1 MRDQEK
7 SKEQLIEELRAI
19 REENNVL
26 KARAG
31 RSSEFGGEA
40 AQEPVAAP
48 LEERNALGA
57 IPAPLTTGLCLVNR
71 DRTIAWADEQMARI
85 SPHDNPAGRLC
96 YNSCAENQLLCPECP
111 AAASFASGRVERA
124 THYNPH
130 HEKWYTITAHPVKDA
145 HGETA
150 HVLETI
156 TDITPPRL
164 TAQTLLN
171 CVERHRTVL
180 DAASDGMWDY
190 DAASGIIHFSDRF
203 ANLLG
208 YDPGELK
215 ADFTTLLGMIH
226 PEDLDRV
233 EQGFT
238 AYLAGQAKEFDNEYR
253 LRTRSGDWIWTRCRI
268 ASMGRD
274 AAGRPL
280 RVLGIHFDVT
290 GRKQAEAA
298 LAESESLIQRKLKA
312 VLKPGED
319 LVTLELADILDCGA
333 LQTMM
338 NDFYMITRVG
348 IGIIDMKG
356 KVLVATGWQDICS
369 HYHRVHPETA
379 RACMKSDLHL
389 SSGVAPGEFRIY
401 RCKNNMWDIATPLIV
416 GDKHVGNIF
425 LGQFLFEDEE
435 PDRETFRLQARKYG
449 FDEEAYL
456 AALDRVPRWS
466 REKVNAIMRFY
477 SQFAQMIASLSYGNI
492 KLSQTIAEKDTL
504 LDELRL
510 SRERLS
516 LAVEGTRVGLWDWR
530 VQTGEVFFNEQW
542 ATMIGYTLKEL
553 HPLSI
558 HTWIRH
564 SHPED
569 LERSDISLQEHFRGD
584 AEFYRCEAR
593 MRHKNGSWVWV
604 LDQGKVFE
612 WDDQGRPVRM
622 AGTHQ
627 DITPLKLA
635 QLELSEAN
643 RQLQRQLAYT
653 EALLKA
659 IPIPVF
665 SKDAQGRYLDCNHAF
680 TEFMGISAED
690 IRGKTVY
697 ELWPNEH
704 AKVYDAKDAD
714 LLRTPKTQVYD
725 FKIKDKDGAIRD
737 VIFRKNVFFD
747 EAGNPAGIIGGF
759 LDITQLKEAEK
770 ELEDMNRNLQ
780 DLVDARTQDLLAKTR
795 ELETANDRLL
805 ALDELKSTFLT
816 SVSHELRTP
825 LTSILGFAKLI
836 KREFSRFFQPMVA
849 GVADLAI
856 KGARLQA
863 NLEIIEHEGER
874 LTRMINDFLD
884 LTKIES
890 GRLKWRDREFIPV
903 DTFLRAATMA
913 SGLFAKESGVKLI
926 VDVPQD
932 LPVIFADPDRIE
944 QVVLNLLNNAA
955 KFTAQGRVTLAARAT
970 DEGALQFSVADTGE
984 GIPSQ
989 ERDKIF
995 DKFHQVLKEDTLK
1008 TRPRGTGLGLAICR
1022 QILHH
1027 YGGRIWVES
1036 ELGKGSTFYVELPA
1050 YAPARRLDRIP
1061 LDGEA
1066 PRTGPLVL
1074 VVDDE
1079 SSICSYLS
1087 QLLTGEGYSVA
1098 TAQNGRAALEL
1109 ARQLRPDCIT
1119 MDIMMP
1125 GMDGNEVIA
1134 LLRSDPDLA
1143 HVPILVITILQDYR
1157 NADVDAAVF
1166 KPINEEELLASLDS
1180 LLSRAGRRRPAIVLR
1195 RNGQEELGPY
1205 FALIACEIEHC
1216 SEAELWGR
1224 LESGFRGTIILPAWT
1239 AESVDLTRL
1248 VSHEGVQIIIL
1259 PESDK

>member
-1 MRDQEK
+1 M
-7 SKEQLIEELRAI
+7 
-19 REENNVL
+19 
-26 KARAG
+26 
-31 RSSEFGGEA
+31 
-40 AQEPVAAP
+40 
-48 LEERNALGA
+48 
-57 IPAPLTTGLCLVNR
+57 
-71 DRTIAWADEQMARI
+71 
-85 SPHDNPAGRLC
+85 
-96 YNSCAENQLLCPECP
+96 
-111 AAASFASGRVERA
+111 
-124 THYNPH
+124 
-130 HEKWYTITAHPVKDA
+130 
-145 HGETA
+145 
-150 HVLETI
+150 
-156 TDITPPRL
+156 
-164 TAQTLLN
+164 
-171 CVERHRTVL
+171 
-180 DAASDGMWDY
+180 
-190 DAASGIIHFSDRF
+190 
-203 ANLLG
+203 
-208 YDPGELK
+208 
-215 ADFTTLLGMIH
+215 
-226 PEDLDRV
+226 
-233 EQGFT
+233 
-238 AYLAGQAKEFDNEYR
+238 
-253 LRTRSGDWIWTRCRI
+253 
-268 ASMGRD
+268 
-274 AAGRPL
+274 
-280 RVLGIHFDVT
+280 
-290 GRKQAEAA
+290 
-298 LAESESLIQRKLKA
+298 
-312 VLKPGED
+312 
-319 LVTLELADILDCGA
+319 
-333 LQTMM
+333 
-338 NDFYMITRVG
+338 
-348 IGIIDMKG
+348 
-356 KVLVATGWQDICS
+356 
-369 HYHRVHPETA
+369 
-379 RACMKSDLHL
+379 
-389 SSGVAPGEFRIY
+389 
-401 RCKNNMWDIATPLIV
+401 
-416 GDKHVGNIF
+416 
-425 LGQFLFEDEE
+425 
-435 PDRETFRLQARKYG
+435 
-449 FDEEAYL
+449 
-456 AALDRVPRWS
+456 
-466 REKVNAIMRFY
+466 
-477 SQFAQMIASLSYGNI
+477 
-492 KLSQTIAEKDTL
+492 
-504 LDELRL
+504 
-510 SRERLS
+510 
-516 LAVEGTRVGLWDWR
+516 
-530 VQTGEVFFNEQW
+530 
-542 ATMIGYTLKEL
+542 
-553 HPLSI
+553 
-558 HTWIRH
+558 
-564 SHPED
+564 
-569 LERSDISLQEHFRGD
+569 
-584 AEFYRCEAR
+584 
-593 MRHKNGSWVWV
+593 
-604 LDQGKVFE
+604 
-612 WDDQGRPVRM
+612 
-622 AGTHQ
+622 
-627 DITPLKLA
+627 
-635 QLELSEAN
+635 
-643 RQLQRQLAYT
+643 
-653 EALLKA
+653 
-659 IPIPVF
+659 
-665 SKDAQGRYLDCNHAF
+665 
-680 TEFMGISAED
+680 
-690 IRGKTVY
+690 Y

-770 ELEDMNRNLQ
+770 ELADMNRNLQ

-836 KREFSRFFQPMVA
+836 KREFSRFFQPMAA
-849 GVADLAI
+849 GVEDLAI

-863 NLEIIEHEGER
+863 NLGIIEHEGER

-890 GRLKWRDREFIPV
+890 GRLEWRDREFIPV
-903 DTFLRAATMA
+903 DTFRRAATSA

-932 LPVIFADPDRIE
+932 LPIIFADPDRVE

-955 KFTAQGRVTLAARAT
+955 KFTTHGHVTLSARAT

-1066 PRTGPLVL
+1066 PHTGPLVL

-1079 SSICSYLS
+1079 PSICSYLS

-1098 TAQNGRAALEL
+1098 TAQNGLAALEL

-1143 HVPILVITILQDYR
+1143 HVPILVITILQNYR

-1180 LLSRAGRRRPAIVLR
+1180 LLSRAGRRRPTIVLR
-1195 RNGQEELGPY
+1195 RNGLEELGPY